1 MSVKY
6 TVTAPIGG
14 DLVANEAGTGA
25 NKETT
30 IGGDGVEQVD
40 DGFDGP
46 LDDRSCRDVICLF
59 LFLAFWVGMGYIA
72 VVSIMDGQPER
83 IIFGAD
89 SYGNVCGKNNGLIPG
104 VNLSGQNL
112 IDRPYVFTFNP
123 ESIINPAT
131 PTKMLCVSECPDV
144 ALLIKN
150 DITELAENRS
160 IFLCDYNL
168 EPSDYAAAQQ
178 GHLAAC
184 PGTPLDASTAIF
196 NRCIPSSAIGI
207 ASSLLD
213 SDWLKRA
220 VADVENSWREILYLC
235 LISFGLAIVV
245 LILLR
250 FFAGVLIWT
259 MVFVFMIGS
268 SGGTGYLWYRWWQE
282 KSILD
287 ALPANAPKDNQEH
300 TVKTMLAYA
309 GIASGVTV
317 ILHLVL
323 LVMRK
328 RIALVVALFKEAGKA
343 VADIPFLLLQPVWTI
358 LAMAVLCAYWGFVY
372 LYLVTAGKPE
382 LDNETGFVTYKSNEL
397 GPYMWW
403 YHLFGLLWGSQFLV
417 ACQQCAIAGAVAA
430 WFFARD
436 KSRLNWPI
444 LKSIQ
449 RIIRYHLG
457 SLAFGS
463 FIIALVMLARI
474 ILGYIQNRL
483 KHSQSD
489 IVAYILKCLQCCL
502 WLFEKVLRFINRN
515 AYIEIA
521 IYGYSFCKAAR
532 KAFTLIV
539 SNALRVAAINSV
551 GDFVLLLG
559 KAVVVAAVV
568 VVGMQLLKDKPD
580 IHYEF
585 VPITLAAIFAFLLS
599 HIFLSVYEMAID
611 TLFLCFCEDCERND
625 GITKP
630 YYMSKDLMNFVDNAK
645 KAQDI
650 KDMKRQTK
658 RAALHAAT
666 DKM

>member
-1 MSVKY
+1 MGCC
-6 TVTAPIGG
+6 GG
-14 DLVANEAGTGA
+14 DNRVRPFKDDT
-25 NKETT
+25 
-30 IGGDGVEQVD
+30 VEVVD

-46 LDDRSCRDVICLF
+46 LDDRSCRDVICLI
-59 LFLAFWVGMGYIA
+59 LFLAFWVGMGYVA
-72 VVSIMDGQPER
+72 VVSLLDGQPER
-83 IIFGAD
+83 IIYGAD
-89 SYGNVCGKNNGLIPG
+89 SYGNVCGKSNTAIAG
-104 VNLSGQNL
+104 VNMSGQNL
-112 IDRPYVFTFNP
+112 IDKPYVFTFNP
-123 ESIINPAT
+123 EAVANPT
-131 PTKMLCVSECPDV
+131 TTTKLLCVSECPDV
-144 ALLIKN
+144 VLLTKN
-150 DITELAENRS
+150 DLVELALNRS

-168 EPSDYAAAQQ
+168 AAEDYAAAEQ
-178 GHLAAC
+178 GALAAC
-184 PGTPLDASTAIF
+184 PSTPVDVSTPIF
-196 NRCIPSSAIGI
+196 NRCIPSTAVGI

-213 SDWLKRA
+213 AEWLKRA

-235 LISFGLAIVV
+235 LISFGLAIAV

-259 MVFVFMIGS
+259 TVFVFVFGS
-268 SGGTGYLWYRWWQE
+268 LGGTGYLWYRWWQE
-282 KSILD
+282 KSVLD
-287 ALPANAPKDNQEH
+287 ALPADAAKDDQEH
-300 TVKTMLAYA
+300 TVKTMLTYA
-309 GIASGVTV
+309 GIATGVTV
-317 ILHLVL
+317 ILLLVL

-343 VADIPFLLLQPVWTI
+343 IACIPFLLLQPIWTI
-358 LAMAVLCAYWGFVY
+358 LAMVVLCAYWGFVY

-382 LDNETGFVTYKSNEL
+382 LDSETGFVIYKADAL

-436 KSRLNWPI
+436 KSQLRWPI
-444 LKSIQ
+444 LQSIK

-463 FIIALVMLARI
+463 LIIALVMLARI
-474 ILGYIQNRL
+474 ILGYIQSRL
-483 KHSQSD
+483 RHSQSD

-502 WLFEKVLRFINRN
+502 WLFEKVLRYINRN

-559 KAVVVAAVV
+559 KATVVAAVV
-568 VVGMQLLKDKPD
+568 VIGMQLLKDKAD
-580 IHYEF
+580 VHYDF

-625 GITKP
+625 GITRP
-630 YYMSKDLMNFVDNAK
+630 YYMSKDLMTFVDNAR
-645 KAQDI
+645 KAQDM
-650 KDMKRQTK
+650 KDIKRQAK
-658 RAALHAAT
+658 RAAAQQAA
-666 DKM
+666 DNI

>member
-1 MSVKY
+1 MGCCDCDTRVK
-6 TVTAPIGG
+6 P
-14 DLVANEAGTGA
+14 L
-25 NKETT
+25 K
-30 IGGDGVEQVD
+30 GDGVEQVD